1 MTIIDRKIK
10 YIVLL
15 SQQMLYVCMSVGA
28 LHVYMYIFIGNCRK
42 RSFFAASV
50 SDRYS

>member
-15 SQQMLYVCMSVGA
+15 SQQMLYVCMSVGV

-42 RSFFAASV
+42 KTV
-50 SDRYS
+50 SLQ